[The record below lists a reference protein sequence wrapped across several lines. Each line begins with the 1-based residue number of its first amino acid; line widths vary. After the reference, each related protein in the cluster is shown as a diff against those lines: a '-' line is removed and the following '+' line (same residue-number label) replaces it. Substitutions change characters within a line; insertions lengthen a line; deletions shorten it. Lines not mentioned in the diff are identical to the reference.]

1 VIETEVSRVA
11 NSSIEQVFVDP
22 AGNHVLLLLKANGGY
37 ETHYLHRCAV
47 RAGIARAS

>member
-1 VIETEVSRVA
+1 MIETEVSRVA